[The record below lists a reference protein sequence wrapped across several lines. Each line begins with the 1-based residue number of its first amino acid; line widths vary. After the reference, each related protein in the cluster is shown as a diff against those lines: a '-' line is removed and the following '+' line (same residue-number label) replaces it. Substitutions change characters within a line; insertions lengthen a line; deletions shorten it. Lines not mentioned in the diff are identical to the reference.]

1 MFSRLREYRV
11 IPTAADLDET
21 TAIDLADALHSAGLP
36 VLMLQYKNHNDAIVI
51 RKILEKYPD
60 FIIGVN
66 GILNADLVMRAYD
79 ANAKFMLSPGVC
91 EGVIKEAKE
100 RNLELASGVC
110 TPTEIMRTL
119 YLGMTDIHFFPAQFI
134 GGAPMLEDI
143 LKPFEHLKLNVIV
156 NGGITEDC
164 LKEYLALESVAAIVT
179 PWIVTENDIEYKQW
193 GDVHD
198 KALKLKEMIN
208 NKRVIYFNK

>member
-1 MFSRLREYRV
+1 
-11 IPTAADLDET
+11 
-21 TAIDLADALHSAGLP
+21 
-36 VLMLQYKNHNDAIVI
+36 
-51 RKILEKYPD
+51 
-60 FIIGVN
+60 
-66 GILNADLVMRAYD
+66 
-79 ANAKFMLSPGVC
+79 
-91 EGVIKEAKE
+91 
-100 RNLELASGVC
+100 
-110 TPTEIMRTL
+110 
-119 YLGMTDIHFFPAQFI
+119 MTDIHFFPAQFI

-164 LKEYLALESVAAIVT
+164 LKDYLALESVAAIVT